1 MAAFS
6 PIQISSLA
14 ILFIAFLAVPS
25 IVKVVDTSLDTLPMR
40 FASVI
45 LVLGVLSYDRF
56 IALALFLV
64 VAAIYIQH
72 HHNDVMIVLGPAG
85 DNTSRSLPLDL
96 NALRDADAMRGL
108 QDGGHA
114 DETTEVMDYMPK
126 VSTQDNAFS
135 KAGSSLDEKQL
146 LVSEHLGSKAQRMFA
161 DDTEHATSLERG
173 NRNGLYEE

>member
-1 MAAFS
+1 
-6 PIQISSLA
+6 
-14 ILFIAFLAVPS
+14 
-25 IVKVVDTSLDTLPMR
+25 
-40 FASVI
+40 
-45 LVLGVLSYDRF
+45 
-56 IALALFLV
+56 
-64 VAAIYIQH
+64 
-72 HHNDVMIVLGPAG
+72 MIVLGPAG

-96 NALRDADAMRGL
+96 NALRDADAMRAL

>member
-14 ILFIAFLAVPS
+14 VLFIAFLAVPS
-25 IVKVVDTSLDTLPMR
+25 IVKVADTSLDTLPMR

-96 NALRDADAMRGL
+96 NGLKDADAMRL
-108 QDGGHA
+108 LHHGGHA
-114 DETTEVMDYMPK
+114 DESTDVMDYMPK
-126 VSTQDNAFS
+126 GSTQDNAFS
-135 KAGSSLDEKQL
+135 KAGSSVDEKQV
-146 LVSEHLGSKAQRMFA
+146 LVSEQLGSKAQRMFA
-161 DDTEHATSLERG
+161 DDSEHANSLERG
-173 NRNGLYEE
+173 NRNGLYED